1 MAEQS
6 ENTVTRT
13 QKQEGADAI
22 MDKGY
27 VTERDIPEMM
37 SKRWSEQLLD
47 AVNDELRLRTV
58 TNRTVLQQFHYYM
71 GNGTIIYD
79 PGQLNSEGAK
89 IALQHALGFR
99 K

>member
-1 MAEQS
+1 MADKE
-6 ENTVTRT
+6 TDMVTRI

-22 MDKGY
+22 MDKGF

-37 SKRWSEQLLD
+37 DKTWSGKLLD
-47 AVNDELRLRTV
+47 AINDELRLRTV
-58 TNRTVLQQFHYYM
+58 INRAVMQQFHYYM
-71 GNGTIIYD
+71 GDGPIIYD

>member
-1 MAEQS
+1 MAEQ
-6 ENTVTRT
+6 EADTVTRV

-22 MDKGY
+22 MDKGF

-37 SKRWSEQLLD
+37 AASWSEKLL
-47 AVNDELRLRTV
+47 AAINDELRLRTV
-58 TNRTVLQQFHYYM
+58 SNRAVLQRFHYYM
-71 GNGTIIYD
+71 GDGSIIYD

>member
-1 MAEQS
+1 MADKE
-6 ENTVTRT
+6 TDMVTRI

-22 MDKGY
+22 MDKGF

-37 SKRWSEQLLD
+37 DKTWSGKLLD
-47 AVNDELRLRTV
+47 AINDELRLRTV
-58 TNRTVLQQFHYYM
+58 INRAVMQQFHYYM
-71 GNGTIIYD
+71 GDGTIIYD

-89 IALQHALGFR
+89 IALQHALGFL

>member
-1 MAEQS
+1 MADKE
-6 ENTVTRT
+6 TDMVTRI

-22 MDKGY
+22 MDKGF

-37 SKRWSEQLLD
+37 DKTWSEKLLD
-47 AVNDELRLRTV
+47 AINDELRLRTV
-58 TNRTVLQQFHYYM
+58 TNRAVLQQFHYYM
-71 GNGTIIYD
+71 GDGTIIYD

>member
-1 MAEQS
+1 MAAQEP
-6 ENTVTRT
+6 NVVTRV

-22 MDKGY
+22 MDKGF

-37 SKRWSEQLLD
+37 DASWSTQLLD
-47 AVNDELRLRTV
+47 AINDELRLRTV
-58 TNRTVLQQFHYYM
+58 TNRAVLQQFHYYM

-79 PGQLNSEGAK
+79 PGQLKTEGAK